1 MAHQMQADPS
11 NLPEH
16 EGNIWNPDSNTPNA
30 ETTVHGDQDPVSG
43 INLFA
48 KLGLQI
54 GKVSEQVATNSDR
67 VAQLARALER
77 NTPVLS
83 ATVTSVKSTAFAGQN
98 YVLNLGSPDQ
108 GTFWEVS
115 SWAIGGVDA
124 TDTVGASYVGL
135 YTGSVATIAG
145 AGLAN
150 MVDIVIPTNFA
161 GQGFPFVEH
170 YSTGQITVHDQE
182 TLFAVIW
189 SAGTSQTWVSNAQYR
204 AYNVVASQGAVT
216 FQV

>member
-1 MAHQMQADPS
+1 MQATPS
-11 NLPEH
+11 ELPDH
-16 EGNIWNPDSNTPNA
+16 EGNIWTPQSDSNTPNA
-30 ETTVHGDQDPVSG
+30 ETTVHGDHDPVSG

-54 GKVSEQVATNSDR
+54 GKVAEQVQTNSDR

-77 NTPVLS
+77 NTPVMS
-83 ATVTSVKSTAFAGQN
+83 ATVASVTTPRISGTNA
-98 YVLNLGSPDQ
+98 VINLGSPDQ

-124 TDTVGASYVGL
+124 TDIVGCSFVGL
-135 YTGSVATIAG
+135 YTGSLPTVAG

-150 MVDIVIPTNFA
+150 MIDIVIQSNFA
-161 GQGFPFVEH
+161 VQAFPFVNR
-170 YSTGQITVHDQE
+170 YSTGQVVVHDQE
-182 TLFAVIW
+182 TLFAVLW
-189 SAGTSQTWVSNAQYR
+189 STNISQTWVSNVQYR

-216 FQV
+216 FQA

>member
-1 MAHQMQADPS
+1 MQGDPS
-11 NLPEH
+11 NLPDH

-54 GKVSEQVATNSDR
+54 GKVSEEVATNSNR

-83 ATVTSVKSTAFAGQN
+83 ATVTSVKTSVTAGQN

-108 GTFWEVS
+108 GTFWEIS

-124 TDTVGASYVGL
+124 TDIVGAQVVGL
-135 YTGSVATIAG
+135 YTGSLPTVAG

-150 MVDIVIPTNFA
+150 MVDIVIPLNFA
-161 GQGFPFVEH
+161 GQGFPFVQH
-170 YSTGQITVHDQE
+170 YSTGQVTLHDQE

-189 SAGTSQTWVSNAQYR
+189 AAGSSQTWVSNAQYR
-204 AYNVVASQGAVT
+204 SYNVVASQGSVA
-216 FQV
+216 FQA